1 MIYGNCFDIYNVK
14 VNIFLNL
21 PNLIHKCCTRR
32 GSSGS
37 PILNLKNKIIGIHK
51 ESIDKNNIGS
61 FLNYSIKDFIKINVG
76 NNLYQKFLSF
86 AKIGDK
92 EKFLEIYR
100 HILSLQK
107 NININYKDENGY
119 TALHY
124 ACDEGNLKI
133 VEILINAHCDIN
145 IKNNNNNKHLY
156 IFQP

>member
-1 MIYGNCFDIYNVK
+1 MND
-14 VNIFLNL
+14 
-21 PNLIHKCCTRR
+21 
-32 GSSGS
+32 
-37 PILNLKNKIIGIHK
+37 
-51 ESIDKNNIGS
+51 
-61 FLNYSIKDFIKINVG
+61 SIKDFIKINEDIY
-76 NNLYQKFLSF
+76 LYQKLLKL
-86 AKIGDK
+86 AKSGDK
-92 EKFLEIYR
+92 KKFLEI
-100 HILSLQK
+100 LSIQK